1 MGGSLAVPSAAAL
14 PGASRF
20 AAYWVSR
27 HGGLRVFLGM
37 GTTRDATQLEARRR
51 VVEQGFEVGSG
62 NRILISPLFPRASDD
77 AAVPTPA
84 IERKAS

>member
-1 MGGSLAVPSAAAL
+1 MGGSLAVSSAAAL

-27 HGGLRVFLGM
+27 HGGLRIFLGM
-37 GTTRDATQLEARRR
+37 GSTRDATQLEARRR

-62 NRILISPLFPRASDD
+62 NRIFITPLFPRAGDD
-77 AAVPTPA
+77 EALPA
-84 IERKAS
+84 LTRRAS

>member
-27 HGGLRVFLGM
+27 YGGLRMFLGL

-51 VVEQGFEVGSG
+51 VSEQGFEVGSG
-62 NRILISPLFPRASDD
+62 NRILITPLFPRAADD
-77 AAVPTPA
+77 AAQPE
-84 IERKAS
+84 ERRRQAS